1 METSLADTA
10 ERSTRRVA
18 GGTKAE
24 AAAKLRART
33 TQRICD
39 SEACSGNE
47 VNLEEGDNPVK
58 IAANSPKFRT
68 DPSCARCRH
77 RPAQCLIPQ
86 CRHRPA
92 QCLIP
97 QCAMLSARQDRAG

>member
-1 METSLADTA
+1 MAARTLPAIMETSLADTA

-39 SEACSGNE
+39 SEACSG
-47 VNLEEGDNPVK
+47 
-58 IAANSPKFRT
+58 
-68 DPSCARCRH
+68 
-77 RPAQCLIPQ
+77 Q
-86 CRHRPA
+86 
-92 QCLIP
+92 
-97 QCAMLSARQDRAG
+97 